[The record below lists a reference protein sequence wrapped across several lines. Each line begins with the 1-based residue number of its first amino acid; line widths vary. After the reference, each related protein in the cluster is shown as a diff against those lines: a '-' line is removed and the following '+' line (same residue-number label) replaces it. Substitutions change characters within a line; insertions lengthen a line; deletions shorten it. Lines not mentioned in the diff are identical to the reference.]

1 MSQTPRILIATDDPL
16 LSDTIASL
24 LVSTGFETGLAQTGE
39 EAEQAIR
46 DGMKGDFYDALIV
59 DIALQKCDSLDLSK
73 RLRSKPETRHLP
85 ILFLS
90 PYSTRDDDVP
100 SALHAGADDVLAI
113 PFRHQEL
120 TLKLHRMLERQRW
133 SVERQRMVSNLLR
146 VADGIETV
154 LHPTGEQPLPD
165 LSDGPPASL
174 HAPTEE
180 ETRTK
185 WQEVDGALAEAI
197 SALQKTS
204 NSDESAILQRALIQ
218 LSSALNRASR
228 YVEVRSQ
235 AKSLLDTNE
244 QLRELDRL
252 RSEFTNAIVHDIRSP
267 LGTVI
272 STLDLIEVEL
282 NSRKPNISEI
292 REMITGARGI
302 SQKLIGLVTE
312 LLDFSKLESGKM
324 ELKLGEIIIPEMIE
338 RAGEDFEIAARKK
351 SITLSYG
358 CDENL
363 PTMVGDSGKIQR
375 ALANLLSN
383 AIKFT
388 PPHGQV
394 WFEARCAE
402 DTQVDAGVPYIVF
415 SVVDSGEGIP
425 AQDIPYVFDPYY
437 QAGNRNGNLGT
448 GLGLAI
454 VKRIAAAHGGNVAV
468 RSQVGVGSAFS
479 IVLPL
484 APSQNAIVVPPI
496 LSVSSAPVGGTD
508 ISDAFS
514 ETNS

>member
-1 MSQTPRILIATDDPL
+1 MLETPIILIATDDPL
-16 LSDTIASL
+16 LSDTIATL
-24 LVSTGFETGLAQTGE
+24 LVSTGFQTGLAQTGE
-39 EAEQAIR
+39 EAEAAIGSGK
-46 DGMKGDFYDALIV
+46 DGNPFDALIV
-59 DIALQKCDSLDLSK
+59 DIALRKCDSLDLTK
-73 RLRSKPETRHLP
+73 RLRSKSETRHLP

-100 SALHAGADDVLAI
+100 SALHAGADDILAI

-133 SVERQRMVSNLLR
+133 SVERQRMLSNLIR

-165 LSDGPPASL
+165 LSEGPPPTAM
-174 HAPTEE
+174 TEE
-180 ETRTK
+180 EGQMK
-185 WQEVDGALAEAI
+185 WKEVDGALAEAI
-197 SALQKTS
+197 DALQRTA
-204 NSDESAILQRALIQ
+204 NTEESAILQRALIQ

-228 YVEVRSQ
+228 YVKVRTQ
-235 AKSLLDTNE
+235 AKSLQDTNE

-292 REMITGARGI
+292 RQMATGARGI
-302 SQKLIGLVTE
+302 SQKLIGLVSE
-312 LLDFSKLESGKM
+312 LLDFSKLESGNM
-324 ELKLGEIIIPEMIE
+324 ELKLGEIIVPEIIE
-338 RAGEDFEIAARKK
+338 RVGEDFEIAARKK

-358 CDENL
+358 CDKNL
-363 PTMVGDSGKIQR
+363 PVLLGDSGKIQR

-388 PPHGQV
+388 PENGQV
-394 WFEARCAE
+394 WFEARSAE
-402 DTQVDAGVPYIVF
+402 GTQVDAGVPYVVF

-425 AQDIPYVFDPYY
+425 AQDLPYVFDPYY
-437 QAGNRNGNLGT
+437 QASNRNGNLGT

-484 APSQNAIVVPPI
+484 SPSQNAIVVPPI
-496 LSVSSAPVGGTD
+496 LSVSSTPVGGTD
-508 ISDAFS
+508 ISEAIS
-514 ETNS
+514 NPKP